1 MLAENVELALWLLL
15 LVRLAFAAHGFIH
28 IDRLG
33 KERPQPDSP
42 LAHRTVQE
50 GCVRT

>member
-1 MLAENVELALWLLL
+1 MLTEDVELALWLWL

-33 KERPQPDSP
+33 EERPQPYPP